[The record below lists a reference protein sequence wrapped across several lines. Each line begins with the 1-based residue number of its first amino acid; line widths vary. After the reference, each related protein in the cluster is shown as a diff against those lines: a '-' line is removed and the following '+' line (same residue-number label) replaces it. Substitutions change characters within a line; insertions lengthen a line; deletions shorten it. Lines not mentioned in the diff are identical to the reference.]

1 MFPRSVDYTGERL
14 ERTFSDR
21 EVGFKNLTH
30 SERRLA
36 VLFLSFF
43 FFFFQ
48 ILQRSLTY
56 PPEVSS
62 GDVKRTIA
70 SYKEKFPF
78 HILRLFLLFF
88 FFFFLK

>member
-43 FFFFQ
+43 FFFSRF
-48 ILQRSLTY
+48 Y
-56 PPEVSS
+56 NEV
-62 GDVKRTIA
+62 
-70 SYKEKFPF
+70 
-78 HILRLFLLFF
+78 
-88 FFFFLK
+88 